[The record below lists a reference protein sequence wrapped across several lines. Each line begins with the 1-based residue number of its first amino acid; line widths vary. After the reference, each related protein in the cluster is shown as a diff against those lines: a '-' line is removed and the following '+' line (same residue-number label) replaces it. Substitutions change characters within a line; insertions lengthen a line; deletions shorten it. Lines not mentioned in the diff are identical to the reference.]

1 MINTRKSIPELIE
14 STILDLET
22 FCKKTGLIYEQIYG
36 YYNGVTP
43 CDRMRC
49 KIEEQV
55 RLIRKELGITR
66 RRHASSGVT
75 TSRGSSRCKSLR
87 NEKQL
92 SLAAQME
99 LFERFKVDPPDAYD
113 DRRGWHYSKHRV
125 IHRSN
130 DIIEKK
136 K

>member
-14 STILDLET
+14 STTLDLET

-43 CDRMRC
+43 CDRMRR

-66 RRHASSGVT
+66 RRHSSSGVT

-87 NEKQL
+87 NEK
-92 SLAAQME
+92 
-99 LFERFKVDPPDAYD
+99 
-113 DRRGWHYSKHRV
+113 
-125 IHRSN
+125 
-130 DIIEKK
+130 
-136 K
+136 